1 MLSFLD
7 GKQRRYYYSS
17 LHLFF
22 PLNRFTDSPTKL
34 APLLINPIEM
44 RVLWMEIKGIK
55 SASWLLDRE
64 FVNKGGLDLFKEILW
79 VSVGQR
85 GAERPAVKVEGL
97 KKNSAA
103 LPASNLSCPRKWRL
117 DKKFSHSAGLKP
129 ESPMQPR
136 QPWQILL
143 IYMTSGV

>member
-1 MLSFLD
+1 MQVLLMEINYI
-7 GKQRRYYYSS
+7 KRSS
-17 LHLFF
+17 TL
-22 PLNRFTDSPTKL
+22 LNRDY
-34 APLLINPIEM
+34 
-44 RVLWMEIKGIK
+44 
-55 SASWLLDRE
+55 
-64 FVNKGGLDLFKEILW
+64 VNKRGLYLSKEILW